1 MQRTILGG
9 QTFQAGL
16 APFTNPPQ
24 MVLPYVPLGLLPL
37 DVAFLVWTGIQA
49 CLLAAILAML
59 LRGVARDWTRAERLG
74 LVAGFVAFPRLR
86 SPSFRVPSRSSSW
99 RGSWERCL
107 R

>member
-1 MQRTILGG
+1 
-9 QTFQAGL
+9 
-16 APFTNPPQ
+16 

-74 LVAGFVAFPRLR
+74 LVAGFVAFPPLAIA
-86 SPSFRVPSRSSSW
+86 FFQGAFALVLG